1 MNQPGIHTESDDVT
15 PVPSLVED
23 SESSSIQHVKVKR
36 VSSKPDG
43 SDDNANQPIGEDC
56 YGGPSPLD
64 GGSRALRQSNNR
76 SSSINEDRGT
86 VDTYEILKNEEMPVE
101 HFMATADKIRDCPRP
116 SSSRRKSPFRFPA
129 WLVHQTGKDERE
141 EMIQEPTARDSGK
154 HPPSSRVTA
163 HETIEDEHPRPIE
176 PVATGSDMRFN
187 AVERLDH
194 WAILHGVRP
203 SVNTIFRRL
212 SGNSQHKEQAGA
224 CETERSGIHRDE
236 SMSPKRCQ
244 SVRSM
249 LARRDSVGEERN

>member
-194 WAILHGVRP
+194 WAILHGTVGKFATQGASRSLRDRKVWDP
-203 SVNTIFRRL
+203 QRRINVPETL
-212 SGNSQHKEQAGA
+212 SERAEHVSKEGL
-224 CETERSGIHRDE
+224 GG
-236 SMSPKRCQ
+236 
-244 SVRSM
+244 
-249 LARRDSVGEERN
+249 RRAKLDWTPPTPAW